1 MMSCLIKQAVYERMC
16 VCVCVCVGIC
26 SFRNTESAFKI
37 KTYI

>member
-16 VCVCVCVGIC
+16 VCVCLGIC